1 MYKIVKDILLCMQKR
16 SKTITSKYIDDYP
29 RIIKPRKI
37 DLSNISPLKWQYW
50 FDELLQ
56 SDA

>member
-29 RIIKPRKI
+29 RMPRKI